1 VTTGTALLA
10 LCTPLLT
17 GTTNAGA
24 RVYTPADIPSVDG
37 EYPMLL
43 VDMDEESGESLGN
56 IGGPQFVVTHTLA
69 VRGRVDAPA
78 DTGDLGAASVY
89 AALNTLRDQILA
101 AILGGAGL
109 AALLAP
115 NGPVQEFTGYRSEK
129 SRSDATAGRHYGQVV
144 VTFEIAVRA
153 DLRDFG
159 APSTVPLENVHVTT
173 GVASGTTPVQ
183 VDTYNLNA

>member
-1 VTTGTALLA
+1 MTTGTALLA

-56 IGGPQFVVTHTLA
+56 IGGPQFVVTHTLR
-69 VRGRVDAPA
+69 VEGRVGAPA
-78 DTGDLGAASVY
+78 ASDDLGAAAAY
-89 AALNTLRDQILA
+89 AAVNTLRDQILA
-101 AILGGAGL
+101 AILGGAGV

-115 NGPVQEFTGYRSEK
+115 SGPVQEFAGYRAEK
-129 SRSDATAGRHYGQVV
+129 GRSDATAGRHYAKVV
-144 VTFEIAVRA
+144 VTFDIAVRA

-159 APSTVPLENVHVTT
+159 GVTTVPLENVHVTT
-173 GVASGTTPVQ
+173 GVPSGTTPVQ